1 MGRYP
6 GGTIV
11 RVTPTL
17 TTDAYSVG
25 DALFL
30 ATKIPGAVSNR
41 GGVSYLSAMYFLDKS
56 DNSDGNTDIIF
67 GFQEKEGTTIASGGI
82 NTSVDI
88 SNSDLANNKVLG
100 YARSI
105 GDNATTAA
113 HIDNARIHMV
123 FPAGGVNENAGPN
136 LMLKADAGSTDV
148 YVWAVLE
155 ASTPTYAV
163 DSLELIF
170 HIKYLE

>member
-17 TTDAYSVG
+17 TTDAYSAG

-88 SNSDLANNKVLG
+88 SNSDLANNKVPVSYTHL
-100 YARSI
+100 
-105 GDNATTAA
+105 TLPT
-113 HIDNARIHMV
+113 
-123 FPAGGVNENAGPN
+123 
-136 LMLKADAGSTDV
+136 KA
-148 YVWAVLE
+148 
-155 ASTPTYAV
+155 
-163 DSLELIF
+163 
-170 HIKYLE
+170 